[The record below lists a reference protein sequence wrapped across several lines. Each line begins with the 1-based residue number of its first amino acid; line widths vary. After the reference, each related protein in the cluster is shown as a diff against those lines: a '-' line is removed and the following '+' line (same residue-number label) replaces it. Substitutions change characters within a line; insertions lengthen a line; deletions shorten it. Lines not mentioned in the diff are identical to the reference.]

1 MTIEIEPEK
10 EYFLK
15 GNEQCKELL
24 MRHKENQKWIYYV
37 IIGSLS
43 LITILNFMIPN
54 FHWIKPDPINI
65 KLGFVGVILVFFG
78 SVFFFRAFI
87 QSVAEKLV
95 RPILVDMCHTN
106 HSFILLWFTHTFW
119 LISWLGTIMNLSTG
133 Y

>member
-87 QSVAEKLV
+87 QSVAENWFDLYWWICV
-95 RPILVDMCHTN
+95 ILTIVLFYFGLPIL
-106 HSFILLWFTHTFW
+106 F
-119 LISWLGTIMNLSTG
+119 G
-133 Y
+133 